1 MCAAISLLPLASRAQ
16 DSGDEQGFDI
26 PDNLQL
32 PQDKEALQD
41 ALDGWWSEAR
51 GNFDERMSWYND
63 AKFGCFIHWGVYSVP
78 AGIWKGRELGGY
90 SERLMR
96 RVTIPVKEY
105 KEKLVETFNPSEFDA
120 DEWMRHVKDAGM
132 KYFIIT
138 AKHHDGFAMFPS
150 DAYPYDI
157 RLTAYKGEDIMKQ
170 LRDAPGAMA

>member
-1 MCAAISLLPLASRAQ
+1 MRLSTYNFFVKFADVCNAFYQQTTFTTNTIKNCVKLTLCAAISLLPLASRAQ

-105 KEKLVETFNPSEFDA
+105 KEKLVETFNPQS
-120 DEWMRHVKDAGM
+120 
-132 KYFIIT
+132 
-138 AKHHDGFAMFPS
+138 
-150 DAYPYDI
+150 
-157 RLTAYKGEDIMKQ
+157 LTPTNGCAT
-170 LRDAPGAMA
+170 